1 MGSKGTIRDVV
12 TLNITNSVIYA
23 SQVERLYNQTPM
35 VLTVNLVNSTLVAV
49 VLALYSGETPWLIF
63 LVLTV
68 ALTALRL
75 VGWRQYCSRCRSGGA
90 TAKWAIL
97 AIAGSGLSGAIWGI
111 GSAVLLPGNL
121 IEQTFV
127 AFVIGGMCVAS
138 LISFSYYFPAFVAY
152 VFPAVLP
159 MAGRFFWDGWSIH
172 GDMMVVFGVTIT
184 LAAYNSARGFATSLH
199 LNLDLTE
206 RTRELTAA
214 NSRLELEM
222 VQRRAVED
230 QLRQAHK
237 MEAIGQLT
245 GGIAHDF
252 NNLLTAVIGHLEM
265 AEARIC
271 DDRGA
276 AALLQAG
283 LRAADRGA
291 TLTRH
296 LLAFARRQ
304 RLEPMPV
311 DPAAVVDSVAKM
323 LRRTIGT
330 DIRLAV
336 HSEPGLPPAWVDPNQ
351 LELAIL
357 NLALNAR
364 DAMPEGGVLRVDLA
378 CTQDN
383 GDGSP
388 SDVEPGEYVII
399 SVSDTGTGMNPE
411 TLARVFEPFFT
422 TKEAGRGSGLGLSIV
437 HGFAAQSGGSVRITS
452 SLGKGTKV
460 DLLLPRATGEAI
472 NYTEW
477 KPDHCGTQPGSARI
491 LVCDD
496 DTDVRTVVGS
506 SLRDSGY
513 AVWEAESPA
522 HAFEILEREQPID
535 LLVVDYAMPDMNG
548 LAVIDRAL
556 ACHEGLKALLIS
568 GHAEILHA
576 GVASG
581 VPLLAKPFKVAE
593 LRRRIAETLF
603 ASAPH
608 ADLGTLDSRVLAVPG

>member
-1 MGSKGTIRDVV
+1 
-12 TLNITNSVIYA
+12 
-23 SQVERLYNQTPM
+23 M
-35 VLTVNLVNSTLVAV
+35 VLTVNLVNSALVAV
-49 VLALYSGETPWLIF
+49 VLALYSGKTPWLIF

-68 ALTALRL
+68 ALTVLRL
-75 VGWRQYCSRCRSGGA
+75 IGWRQYYSRLQPGVS
-90 TAKWAIL
+90 TAKWAFL
-97 AIAGSGLSGAIWGI
+97 AIAGSGLSGAIWGV
-111 GSAVLLPGNL
+111 GSALLLPGNL
-121 IEQTFV
+121 VEETFV

-138 LISFSYYFPAFVAY
+138 LISFSYYFPAFLAY

-159 MAGRFFWDGWSIH
+159 MAGRFFWDGWPIH
-172 GDMMVVFGVTIT
+172 GDMMVVFAVTIT
-184 LAAYNSARGFATSLH
+184 LAAYHSARGFSTGLH

-222 VQRRAVED
+222 VQRRVVED

-271 DDRGA
+271 EDPGA
-276 AALLQAG
+276 TKLLQAA

-304 RLEPMPV
+304 HLEPMPV
-311 DPAAVVDSVAKM
+311 DATAVVDSVAKM
-323 LRRTIGT
+323 LRRTIGPE
-330 DIRLAV
+330 IRLAV
-336 HSEPGLPPAWVDPNQ
+336 HTERGLPPAWVDPNQ

-364 DAMPEGGVLRVDLA
+364 DAMPDGGILRVDLT
-378 CTQDN
+378 CTHADN
-383 GDGSP
+383 GGSP
-388 SDVEPGEYVII
+388 PDLAFGEYVSI

-411 TLARVFEPFFT
+411 TLARAFEPFFT

-437 HGFAAQSGGSVRITS
+437 HGFAAQSGGSLRITS
-452 SLGKGTKV
+452 SPGKGTKV
-460 DLLLPRATGEAI
+460 DLWLPRATGDAI
-472 NYTEW
+472 NYAEW
-477 KPDHCGTQPGSARI
+477 EPDHCGMQPGQARI

-496 DTDVRTVVGS
+496 DTDVRAVVSS

-535 LLVVDYAMPDMNG
+535 LLVVDYAMPEMNG

-556 ACHEGLKALLIS
+556 ACHQGLKALLIS

-593 LRRRIAETLF
+593 LRRRIAESLF
-603 ASAPH
+603 ASTPD
-608 ADLGTLDSRVLAVPG
+608 ADLGALSSRVLAVPG

>member
-1 MGSKGTIRDVV
+1 MTLIIR
-12 TLNITNSVIYA
+12 NSEVYT
-23 SQVERLYNQTPM
+23 SQVDRLYHQTPM
-35 VLTVNLVNSTLVAV
+35 VLTVNLVNSTLVSV

-68 ALTALRL
+68 ALTVLRL
-75 VGWRQYCSRCRSGGA
+75 IGWRQYYSRLQPGVS
-90 TAKWAIL
+90 TAKWAFL
-97 AIAGSGLSGAIWGI
+97 AIAGSGLSGAIWGV
-111 GSAVLLPGNL
+111 GSAMLLPGNL
-121 IEQTFV
+121 VEETFV

-138 LISFSYYFPAFVAY
+138 LISFSYYFPAFLAY

-159 MAGRFFWDGWSIH
+159 MAGRFFWDGWPIH
-172 GDMMVVFGVTIT
+172 GDMMVVFAVTIT
-184 LAAYNSARGFATSLH
+184 LAAYHSARGFATGLH

-222 VQRRAVED
+222 VQRRVVED

-265 AEARIC
+265 AEARISQ
-271 DDRGA
+271 DRGVT
-276 AALLQAG
+276 ALLQAA
-283 LRAADRGA
+283 LRSADRGA

-304 RLEPMPV
+304 HLEPMPV
-311 DPAAVVDSVAKM
+311 DATAVVDSVAKM
-323 LRRTIGT
+323 LRRTIGP
-330 DIRLAV
+330 DIRLAIRT
-336 HSEPGLPPAWVDPNQ
+336 EPGLPPAWVDPNQ

-364 DAMPEGGVLRVDLA
+364 DAMPDGGILRVDLA
-378 CTQDN
+378 CTQAYS
-383 GDGSP
+383 GGSP
-388 SDVEPGEYVII
+388 PDLELGEYVII

-460 DLLLPRATGEAI
+460 DLWLPRATGEAI
-472 NYTEW
+472 NYAEW
-477 KPDHCGTQPGSARI
+477 EPDHCNTQPGQRGSWCATTTRMCGQLSAR
-491 LVCDD
+491 LCATAAMRCGRLRVQPA
-496 DTDVRTVVGS
+496 RSRSWKGS
-506 SLRDSGY
+506 S
-513 AVWEAESPA
+513 P
-522 HAFEILEREQPID
+522 
-535 LLVVDYAMPDMNG
+535 
-548 LAVIDRAL
+548 
-556 ACHEGLKALLIS
+556 
-568 GHAEILHA
+568 
-576 GVASG
+576 
-581 VPLLAKPFKVAE
+581 
-593 LRRRIAETLF
+593 
-603 ASAPH
+603 
-608 ADLGTLDSRVLAVPG
+608 

>member
-1 MGSKGTIRDVV
+1 V
-12 TLNITNSVIYA
+12 TLIIRNSEVYT
-23 SQVERLYNQTPM
+23 SQVDRLYHQTPM
-35 VLTVNLVNSTLVAV
+35 VLTVNLVNSTLVSV

-68 ALTALRL
+68 ALTVLRL
-75 VGWRQYCSRCRSGGA
+75 IGWRQYYSRLQPGVS
-90 TAKWAIL
+90 TAKWAFL
-97 AIAGSGLSGAIWGI
+97 AIAGSGLSGAIWGV
-111 GSAVLLPGNL
+111 GSALLLPGNL
-121 IEQTFV
+121 VEETFV

-138 LISFSYYFPAFVAY
+138 LISFSYYFPAFLAY

-159 MAGRFFWDGWSIH
+159 MAGRFFWDGWPIH
-172 GDMMVVFGVTIT
+172 GDMMVVFAVTIT
-184 LAAYNSARGFATSLH
+184 LAAYHSARGFATGLH

-222 VQRRAVED
+222 VQRRVVED

-265 AEARIC
+265 AEARISQ
-271 DDRGA
+271 DRGVT
-276 AALLQAG
+276 ALLQAA
-283 LRAADRGA
+283 LRSADRGA

-304 RLEPMPV
+304 HLEPMPV
-311 DPAAVVDSVAKM
+311 DATAVVDSVAKM
-323 LRRTIGT
+323 LRRTIGP
-330 DIRLAV
+330 DIRLAIRT
-336 HSEPGLPPAWVDPNQ
+336 EPGLPPAWVDPNQ

-364 DAMPEGGVLRVDLA
+364 DAMPDGGILRVDLA
-378 CTQDN
+378 CTQAYS
-383 GDGSP
+383 GGSP
-388 SDVEPGEYVII
+388 PDLELGEYVII

-460 DLLLPRATGEAI
+460 DLWLPRATGEAI
-472 NYTEW
+472 NYAEW
-477 KPDHCGTQPGSARI
+477 EPDHCNTQPGQARI
-491 LVCDD
+491 VVCDD
-496 DTDVRTVVGS
+496 DTDVRAVVGS

-522 HAFEILEREQPID
+522 RAFEILEREQPID
-535 LLVVDYAMPDMNG
+535 LLVVDYAMPEMNG

-556 ACHEGLKALLIS
+556 ACHQGLKALLIS

-593 LRRRIAETLF
+593 LRRRIAESLF
-603 ASAPH
+603 ASSPD
-608 ADLGTLDSRVLAVPG
+608 ADLGALSSRVLAVPG

>member
-1 MGSKGTIRDVV
+1 MLIR
-12 TLNITNSVIYA
+12 TNSEVYA
-23 SQVERLYNQTPM
+23 AQVDRLYHQTPM
-35 VLTVNLVNSTLVAV
+35 VLTVNLVNSALVAV

-63 LVLTV
+63 LVMTV
-68 ALTALRL
+68 VLTALRL
-75 VGWRQYCSRCRSGGA
+75 IGWRLYHSRVQPDVA
-90 TAKWAIL
+90 TTKWAFL
-97 AIAGSGLSGAIWGI
+97 AIAGSGLSGTIWGV
-111 GSAVLLPGNL
+111 GSALLLPGNL
-121 IEQTFV
+121 VEETFV

-159 MAGRFFWDGWSIH
+159 MAGRFFWDGWPIH
-172 GDMMVVFGVTIT
+172 GDMMVVFAVTIT
-184 LAAYNSARGFATSLH
+184 LAAYNSARGFATGLH

-214 NSRLELEM
+214 NSRLELEK
-222 VQRRAVED
+222 VQRGVAED

-271 DDRGA
+271 EDRGVT
-276 AALLQAG
+276 ALLQAA

-304 RLEPMPV
+304 HLEPMPV
-311 DPAAVVDSVAKM
+311 DAKAVVDNVAKI
-323 LRRTIGT
+323 LRRTIGP
-330 DIRLAV
+330 DIPLSIHA
-336 HSEPGLPPAWVDPNQ
+336 EPGLPPAWIDPNQ

-364 DAMPEGGVLRVDLA
+364 DAMPEGGILRIDTGCRRVENGSSPPDLMF
-378 CTQDN
+378 
-383 GDGSP
+383 GDF
-388 SDVEPGEYVII
+388 VVI

-411 TLARVFEPFFT
+411 TLARAFEPFFT

-460 DLLLPRATGEAI
+460 DLWLPRATGEAI
-472 NYTEW
+472 NYAEW
-477 KPDHCGTQPGSARI
+477 EPNHCNTQPGQARI
-491 LVCDD
+491 VVCDD
-496 DTDVRTVVGS
+496 DTDVRAVVGS

-522 HAFEILEREQPID
+522 RAFEILEREQPID
-535 LLVVDYAMPDMNG
+535 LLVVDYAMPEMNG

-556 ACHEGLKALLIS
+556 ACHQGLKALLIS

-576 GVASG
+576 GRS
-581 VPLLAKPFKVAE
+581 E
-593 LRRRIAETLF
+593 EHT
-603 ASAPH
+603 SE
-608 ADLGTLDSRVLAVPG
+608 